1 MNKPRNILRKEDC
14 EAIAKLLDSGFSIK
28 DALVVLKEKENEKAF
43 DEIMNRLNDGE
54 SLHAFFYLYC
64 PKSYVVLFESMSQC
78 MPFLDSLL
86 TCIEMHRAIEK
97 SQKQIIDGM
106 LYPSLL
112 FLGMIVGIDFTEY
125 DYVTDGISSENR
137 SLAGDA

>member
-1 MNKPRNILRKEDC
+1 MAYFQISTKSLKR
-14 EAIAKLLDSGFSIK
+14 A
-28 DALVVLKEKENEKAF
+28 LKEKENEKAF

-86 TCIEMHRAIEK
+86 TCIEMHRAICK
-97 SQKQIIDGM
+97 SQYKN
-106 LYPSLL
+106 
-112 FLGMIVGIDFTEY
+112 VGF
-125 DYVTDGISSENR
+125 VQNNNVH
-137 SLAGDA
+137 